1 MNLIHI
7 VRAKGGTIKPDDI
20 ILGVYPTELQAQ
32 ARRDFIKASPDYAF
46 KYVWYQVVYTDAYG
60 GDCYL
65 SNR

>member
-7 VRAKGGTIKPDDI
+7 VLGEFERETV

-32 ARRDFIKASPDYAF
+32 ARRDFIKMSPNYTF
-46 KYVWYQVVYTDAYG
+46 TYVWYQVVDVDAEN

-65 SNR
+65 SNN

>member
-7 VRAKGGTIKPDDI
+7 VRAKGGTIEPDDI
-20 ILGVYPTELQAQ
+20 ILGVYPTEAQAQ
-32 ARRDFIKASPDYAF
+32 NRCEFIKESLLCSF
-46 KYVWYQVVYTDAYG
+46 KYVWYQVVDMDADG

>member
-7 VRAKGGTIKPDDI
+7 VRAKGGTLEPDDI

-46 KYVWYQVVYTDAYG
+46 KYVWYQVVDMDAAS